1 MSAITMSSTDSVCPP
16 VPIDGTPDGIV
27 ERRRQRVLLET
38 GALQDAIFNSAN
50 FSSIATDAKGVIQ
63 IFNVGAERMLG
74 YAAADVVN
82 RITPADISDPHEVI
96 ARAQALSAELGTPIT
111 PGFEALIF
119 KASRGIED
127 IYELT
132 YIRQDGSRFPA
143 VVSVTALRDAQD
155 TIIGYL
161 LIGTDNTAR
170 KHIEAEQHKLDQ
182 RLRDQQFYAR
192 SLIESNIDA
201 IITTDPSGFIT
212 DVNKQMES
220 LTGCTRDELIGAPFK
235 HFFTDPQRA
244 EAAINLVLRE
254 KKLTDYELTAR
265 ARHGGQ
271 TVVSYNAT
279 TFYDRDRTL
288 QGVFAAARDV
298 TERRRLDQALRD
310 SNVELEAARAAA
322 ERGNLAKSAF
332 LAAMSHEIRTPMNG
346 VIGMIDVLE
355 QGTLQPEQLEIV
367 RIARESAYALLTII
381 DDVLD
386 FSKIEAGQFQVD
398 NEAMDVAAAVDG
410 VCDTL
415 DPVAVKKGV
424 RLTLF
429 TDPRIPPLLGG
440 DATRLRQVLINLVGN
455 AIKFSGSRPGGRVSI
470 RATLVG
476 LGPESAVVDFSVVD
490 NGIGM
495 TPETLTR
502 LFAPFT
508 QGDDSTTRRFGGTG
522 LGLSISYGL
531 IELMGGSID
540 VSSQIDQGSTFT
552 VRMTLATVHER
563 GAAPEAIDLAGVNCL
578 VLGDDDSQAD
588 DLAVYLRHQGAVA
601 HRADSPAPALDTL
614 RAVGAG
620 QWIVVVAAD
629 ADAAEPEVEGQ
640 LRDAARG
647 RSDLV
652 LRFVRIS
659 PGPRR
664 QPRFL
669 ADDVVGIEGGVLHRD
684 LFLDAV
690 AMASRGPSGVWT
702 PQGPPDAALH
712 VPDDTR
718 RDLILVAEDNEINQ
732 KVLLRQLAL
741 LGCTARVAANGQ
753 DALDLWREGDYALLL
768 TDLHMP
774 QLDGYELTTAIRLA
788 EGGSRHMPIVALTA
802 NALKGERKRCCDLGM
817 DDYMTKPVQ
826 LANLK
831 AMLHKWLPE
840 RGLPTAQPAPTW
852 DGQPLVSPPADLR
865 VLARLLGGD
874 LLGLDELVQAF
885 RNSAGRVSAALHGAA
900 GPNRARDMADAAH
913 TLKAGAH
920 SIGAQRL
927 GDACEAIE
935 RAAERGDV
943 PALAPLM
950 STFDLEMAAVTQ
962 HLDTCRTQ
970 GAATEW
976 AP

>member
-1 MSAITMSSTDSVCPP
+1 M
-16 VPIDGTPDGIV
+16 
-27 ERRRQRVLLET
+27 
-38 GALQDAIFNSAN
+38 
-50 FSSIATDAKGVIQ
+50 
-63 IFNVGAERMLG
+63 
-74 YAAADVVN
+74 
-82 RITPADISDPHEVI
+82 
-96 ARAQALSAELGTPIT
+96 
-111 PGFEALIF
+111 
-119 KASRGIED
+119 
-127 IYELT
+127 
-132 YIRQDGSRFPA
+132 
-143 VVSVTALRDAQD
+143 
-155 TIIGYL
+155 
-161 LIGTDNTAR
+161 
-170 KHIEAEQHKLDQ
+170 
-182 RLRDQQFYAR
+182 
-192 SLIESNIDA
+192 
-201 IITTDPSGFIT
+201 TTDPRGIIT
-212 DVNKQMES
+212 DVNKQMEA

-235 HFFTDPQRA
+235 NYFTDPARRGRHPPGA
-244 EAAINLVLRE
+244 GEGKVTN
-254 KKLTDYELTAR
+254 YELTAR
-265 ARHGGQ
+265 ARDGKQ

-288 QGVFAAARDV
+288 QGVFAAARDM

-652 LRFVRIS
+652 LRFVRD
-659 PGPRR
+659 
-664 QPRFL
+664 QPR
-669 ADDVVGIEGGVLHRD
+669 AAPSAEVPGRRRRWHRRWG
-684 LFLDAV
+684 A
-690 AMASRGPSGVWT
+690 ASRP
-702 PQGPPDAALH
+702 
-712 VPDDTR
+712 VPRCRGHGLTR
-718 RDLILVAEDNEINQ
+718 
-732 KVLLRQLAL
+732 
-741 LGCTARVAANGQ
+741 T
-753 DALDLWREGDYALLL
+753 
-768 TDLHMP
+768 
-774 QLDGYELTTAIRLA
+774 
-788 EGGSRHMPIVALTA
+788 
-802 NALKGERKRCCDLGM
+802 
-817 DDYMTKPVQ
+817 
-826 LANLK
+826 
-831 AMLHKWLPE
+831 
-840 RGLPTAQPAPTW
+840 
-852 DGQPLVSPPADLR
+852 
-865 VLARLLGGD
+865 LGG
-874 LLGLDELVQAF
+874 LD
-885 RNSAGRVSAALHGAA
+885 AA
-900 GPNRARDMADAAH
+900 GPAGCGPARPGRHPARPHPGRRRQRDQPEGAAATTGVAGLHRARGRQR
-913 TLKAGAH
+913 AG
-920 SIGAQRL
+920 
-927 GDACEAIE
+927 
-935 RAAERGDV
+935 
-943 PALAPLM
+943 
-950 STFDLEMAAVTQ
+950 
-962 HLDTCRTQ
+962 RT
-970 GAATEW
+970 GPVA
-976 AP
+976 